1 VYSFSFQLSSKYY
14 LADRSKCCD
23 VGYFNVCF
31 YDKLR
36 IDCRSIFRIYEIS
49 YIIVLAALRHKMT
62 LCVGT
67 WAACHTFKIIQNT
80 AQILG
85 HKRVK
90 RRVFAQ
96 EHAHLSDT
104 SATVRKRLNLF
115 LPDTIKGVH
124 GRSTLLLIMPCSTKQ
139 FLLCVMERD
148 PYPCD

>member
-1 VYSFSFQLSSKYY
+1 MSRMMVIRFFFTRRVSFSFQLSSKYY

-31 YDKLR
+31 YDKLW

-49 YIIVLAALRHKMT
+49 YIIVLSITAQNDVVRWNLGGMPY
-62 LCVGT
+62 
-67 WAACHTFKIIQNT
+67 IQNIQNT

-96 EHAHLSDT
+96 EHLSDT
-104 SATVRKRLNLF
+104 SATIRKRLNLF
-115 LPDTIKGVH
+115 LPDTIEGVVAQ
-124 GRSTLLLIMPCSTKQ
+124 PFCSW
-139 FLLCVMERD
+139 L
-148 PYPCD
+148 